1 MQAISQV
8 IKEKMLEY
16 TKLFSI
22 EPNTFQGFVIV
33 YDYIGYLNKQP
44 LTKDLLQ
51 RIFTDT
57 ARLMGQN
64 SIEAIDEDKLLDV
77 KGLAL
82 SQEFWTYY
90 GNLEIIHD
98 KMKRIQK
105 CRLEDKEEFEKL
117 CHLFSKPYSKQML
130 ELSFR
135 IINSEVFDRL
145 DQQSFKGGD
154 EHETE
159 TMFNDEKSILYVRGE
174 PVFINIQDKITNAH
188 KILHHIFI
196 TNKGNITDDFYFAE
210 IAEDEFGDLNYKA
223 KPRNWKRYWRTCEYI
238 NQKIEEQTKDSIKD
252 FLVFNTGKH
261 AKIKI
266 NRQYL

>member
-1 MQAISQV
+1 MHATSLV

-16 TKLFSI
+16 TNLFSI

-33 YDYIGYLNKQP
+33 HNYIGYLNKQP

-51 RIFTDT
+51 GIFTDT

-64 SIEAIDEDKLLDV
+64 SIEAIDEDKLLDI

-90 GNLEIIHD
+90 SNLEIIHD

-145 DQQSFKGGD
+145 DQKCFIGGV
-154 EHETE
+154 EHDGKTWFSE
-159 TMFNDEKSILYVRGE
+159 EKSILYIKGE
-174 PVFINIQDKITNAH
+174 AIKITLQDKTTNAH
-188 KILHHIFI
+188 KILYHIFI
-196 TNKGNITDDFYFAE
+196 TNKSNPTDDFYFSE
-210 IAEDEFGDLNYKA
+210 IAEDEFGELDYTT
-223 KPRNWKRYWRTCEYI
+223 KPYHWKRYWP
-238 NQKIEEQTKDSIKD
+238 KK
-252 FLVFNTGKH
+252 
-261 AKIKI
+261 
-266 NRQYL
+266 